1 MSERFDIVDSKRVEL
16 QGYIEKIPWKKF
28 INYGSVKIQVQEG
41 KPVLITLE
49 ETVRMNKN
57 CNALTKTL

>member
-1 MSERFDIVDSKRVEL
+1 MSDKFDIIDPKRVEL

-28 INYGSVKIQVQEG
+28 INYGSVKIQVRDG

-49 ETVRMNKN
+49 ETVKIDN
-57 CNALTKTL
+57 